1 MEVGYV
7 MPTNAQKEIKANKS
21 YEQVTD
27 DEFATNME
35 KL

>member
-7 MPTNAQKEIKANKS
+7 MPINAQKEIKANKA

-27 DEFATNME
+27 DAFATNME